1 MLDLDHIAIT
11 VDDLDKSIS
20 FYTKIGYQVVERFHD
35 EDYDWATLKLNNH
48 SLELFQVQDKKETIE
63 HIAYSYDF
71 DDEVID
77 IIQRLGYSEQVN
89 LFYGD
94 LNRKSFFIKDPN
106 GKSIQF
112 IKK

>member
-1 MLDLDHIAIT
+1 MYGFPWKKNGWNYPIKYWSLKETIVTDNDEMKQMIMI
-11 VDDLDKSIS
+11 KKIS
-20 FYTKIGYQVVERFHD
+20 DVMNKEEH
-35 EDYDWATLKLNNH
+35 LKMI
-48 SLELFQVQDKKETIE
+48 DKKETIE